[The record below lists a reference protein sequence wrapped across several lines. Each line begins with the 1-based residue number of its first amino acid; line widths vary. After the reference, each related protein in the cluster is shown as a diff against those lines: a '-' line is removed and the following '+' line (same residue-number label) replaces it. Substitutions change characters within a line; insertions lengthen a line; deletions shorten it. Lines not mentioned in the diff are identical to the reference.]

1 MDNYKHYQHSI
12 GLATVH
18 LVWIPCRRK
27 AVFRNREDLKLRG
40 IQVFQ
45 EVAHEKRWVIKAI
58 EIASDHVHMLVE
70 YDPTH
75 SIAQVAKAFKGR
87 AAKVL
92 RDEFPE
98 LKRLPTLWTH
108 SYMFDTTGKV
118 STARIQEY
126 INDPHHG

>member
-45 EVAHEKRWVIKAI
+45 EVAH
-58 EIASDHVHMLVE
+58 
-70 YDPTH
+70 
-75 SIAQVAKAFKGR
+75 
-87 AAKVL
+87 
-92 RDEFPE
+92 
-98 LKRLPTLWTH
+98 
-108 SYMFDTTGKV
+108 
-118 STARIQEY
+118 
-126 INDPHHG
+126 